1 MSVHN
6 VIIFSFTAPHNRAS
20 GGTTRI
26 AFFATVKTTIE
37 HTTAY
42 QTIVFEDVKTNF
54 GNGYN
59 ATSGIFTAPTD
70 GVYVFSTT
78 ILTCPGCVASVGL
91 IKNSHSVSGLY
102 AEGATDKRPTTAE
115 TILLELTRGDQMSV
129 KIAEAKDQVVGNH
142 YTTFAGFLLWETAP
156 QTDQPFTSAPQQ
168 AMVGK

>member
-1 MSVHN
+1 M
-6 VIIFSFTAPHNRAS
+6 FSFTAPHNRAS

-26 AFFATVKTTIE
+26 AFFTTVKTAIE

-42 QTIVFEDVKTNF
+42 QTIVFEDVKTNI

-59 ATSGIFTAPTD
+59 ATSGIFTASTD

-78 ILTCPGCVASVGL
+78 ILTCSGCLASVWFY
-91 IKNSHSVSGLY
+91 KNDDFISGLY
-102 AEGATDKRPTTAE
+102 VNGAPDTEPSTAE
-115 TILLELTRGDQMSV
+115 TIIMELTRGDQMRV
-129 KIAEAKDQVVGNH
+129 KIADAKDRVIGTH

-156 QTDQPFTSAPQQ
+156 QTDQPFTSALQQ